1 MKEDVKLSLITDDS
15 YTESQKLQYTKSKNK
30 NQLYL
35 HILAMI
41 YTAAKTKRVE

>member
-1 MKEDVKLSLITDDS
+1 MKEDVKLSLITDD
-15 YTESQKLQYTKSKNK
+15 SQKLQYTKSKNK